1 MKQISIYTLRV
12 IREHKTA
19 CVKTPIWK
27 LMPISK
33 CWIGLPKIQY
43 VIWWGKSI
51 LDYADNYK
59 DAVKRRR
66 EIYNL
71 A

>member
-1 MKQISIYTLRV
+1 MKQIDRYTLKV
-12 IREHKTA
+12 IGEHKKA
-19 CVKTPIWK
+19 KVLPIWK
-27 LMPISK
+27 LLPISK
-33 CWIGLPKIQY
+33 AWIGLPKIQY

-66 EIYNL
+66 EIWN
-71 A
+71 AA

>member
-1 MKQISIYTLRV
+1 MKEISKYTLKT
-12 IREHKTA
+12 IGEHK
-19 CVKTPIWK
+19 KSKNGWPIWK

-51 LDYADNYK
+51 LEYAGSYK

-66 EIYNL
+66 EIYEL

>member
-1 MKQISIYTLRV
+1 MKQVDSYVSRL
-12 IREHKTA
+12 IREHKS
-19 CVKTPIWK
+19 CKTGWPIWK

-51 LDYADNYK
+51 LDYCGNYK

-66 EIYNL
+66 EIWNM

>member
-1 MKQISIYTLRV
+1 MRTIDRCTLKV
-12 IREHKTA
+12 IRQHKES
-19 CVKTPIWK
+19 KTGWKIWR

-43 VIWWGKSI
+43 VIWWGNSI
-51 LDYADNYK
+51 LDHCDTYDE
-59 DAVKRRR
+59 AVKRRR

>member
-1 MKQISIYTLRV
+1 MKQIDRYTLKV
-12 IREHKTA
+12 IREHKNA
-19 CVKTPIWK
+19 RIKTPIWE

-51 LDYADNYK
+51 LDYCDNYK
-59 DAVKRRR
+59 DAVRRRR

>member
-1 MKQISIYTLRV
+1 MKQISKYTLKT
-12 IREHKTA
+12 IGDHK
-19 CVKTPIWK
+19 KSKNGWPIWK

>member
-1 MKQISIYTLRV
+1 MKQISKYTLQF
-12 IREHKTA
+12 IREHKNS
-19 CVKTPIWK
+19 KTGWAIWK

-33 CWIGLPKIQY
+33 TFTGVPELPY
-43 VIWWGKSI
+43 VIWWGKEM
-51 LDYADNYK
+51 LDRCATYK
-59 DAVKRRR
+59 DAVRRRR

>member
-1 MKQISIYTLRV
+1 MRQISKYTLAV
-12 IREHKTA
+12 IREHKES
-19 CVKTPIWK
+19 KTGWPIRG

-43 VIWWGKSI
+43 VIWWGESI